1 MFTGIVE
8 AVGSVVS
15 MGGPDALAALTVR
28 SEGLFEDLQLGAS
41 VSFNG
46 VCLTAVALGGDEIT
60 VELVPETLSRTNLG
74 RLQPGDRIN
83 LERAMPVAGRFDGHI
98 VQGHVDGTVTVA
110 DIRDLGGSSEL
121 WFDLAPDL
129 AAFIVEKGSVT
140 LNGVSLTVAAMEDG
154 AFSVALIPHTLLFTN
169 LGSVETGDALNLEID
184 VLAKYV
190 QRLLGKHQ

>member
-60 VELVPETLSRTNLG
+60 VELVPETTTGCGWWPWYPSNRTSSS
-74 RLQPGDRIN
+74 
-83 LERAMPVAGRFDGHI
+83 
-98 VQGHVDGTVTVA
+98 
-110 DIRDLGGSSEL
+110 GSSVRKVP
-121 WFDLAPDL
+121 AP
-129 AAFIVEKGSVT
+129 T
-140 LNGVSLTVAAMEDG
+140 MT
-154 AFSVALIPHTLLFTN
+154 AFSPAR
-169 LGSVETGDALNLEID
+169 S
-184 VLAKYV
+184 
-190 QRLLGKHQ
+190 R